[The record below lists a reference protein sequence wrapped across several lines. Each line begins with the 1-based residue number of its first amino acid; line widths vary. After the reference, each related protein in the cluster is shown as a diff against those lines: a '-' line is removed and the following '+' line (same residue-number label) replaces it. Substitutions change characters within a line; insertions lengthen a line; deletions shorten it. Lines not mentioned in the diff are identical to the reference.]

1 MGLSIEHPAPSI
13 TFHGTVSIKHH
24 LHVGGS
30 NALVQCSQCRQPST
44 VQPRHPRRSRPCSTM
59 PASGA
64 RVRGQLQARQ
74 VICYYSHHH
83 HRVLGSLR
91 ASHLTVFLSYYACT
105 NRDWHGID
113 GRVARVPPN
122 ERLRDHRGKVG
133 RDLIGRRSA
142 GTWCRQLTDSAICTY
157 YTLLEET
164 LATCIKIQGTCMV
177 AGCTFQ
183 DVRRSS
189 AVGGNWLGL
198 VASLRSL

>member
-74 VICYYSHHH
+74 VICYYSHHQY
-83 HRVLGSLR
+83 RFLGSLR

-113 GRVARVPPN
+113 RRVARVPPN

-133 RDLIGRRSA
+133 RDLIRRRSA

-157 YTLLEET
+157 PPRRNFGDLYQDSRDLYGRGLHVSRRAAQLCGRWK
-164 LATCIKIQGTCMV
+164 LARPRG
-177 AGCTFQ
+177 
-183 DVRRSS
+183 
-189 AVGGNWLGL
+189 
-198 VASLRSL
+198 